1 MRCSCCNKRL
11 TDYESTLKHAV
22 TGAYLDTC
30 LDCLSDI
37 AQDVPMPVKA
47 NKNHLP
53 IVDFDEGVD
62 NDDEMCYPTL
72 KNIKDNRDYEEDY

>member
-1 MRCSCCNKRL
+1 
-11 TDYESTLKHAV
+11 
-22 TGAYLDTC
+22 
-30 LDCLSDI
+30 
-37 AQDVPMPVKA
+37 MPVKA